1 VGGSVLVVTL
11 STLLSA
17 WLSAI
22 VVAVLVWATPV
33 FYYVLVD
40 ASYGHA
46 ASFFA
51 MALLTAASLRHPQRQ
66 FPIVLLGALWGLVAL
81 VRSQDAVF
89 GLLLAPC
96 LLDAWSQRHGL
107 RSRLLLVLR
116 FLVPA
121 LLVFSPQ
128 MIFWNEIYGR
138 PLLIPPGPD
147 VLPLWKPHIFHLLF
161 STWHGVLPWAPL
173 LLLGVVGL
181 ACLPRRRWRL
191 CAWGAVALQLY
202 TSSILLDWWGG
213 GGFGPRR
220 LVSIVPVAAV
230 GLAFLL
236 QQVLHRRRSMPA
248 RLGLASV
255 FVLLLVSMLWPIR
268 VAEYKL
274 NGAIPLN
281 PGDARQYVREFAP
294 GSPQAQPWGHWDY
307 LRAIR
312 EVRRAGQSRHDIIH

>member
-1 VGGSVLVVTL
+1 
-11 STLLSA
+11 
-17 WLSAI
+17 
-22 VVAVLVWATPV
+22 
-33 FYYVLVD
+33 
-40 ASYGHA
+40 
-46 ASFFA
+46 
-51 MALLTAASLRHPQRQ
+51 
-66 FPIVLLGALWGLVAL
+66 
-81 VRSQDAVF
+81 
-89 GLLLAPC
+89 
-96 LLDAWSQRHGL
+96 
-107 RSRLLLVLR
+107 
-116 FLVPA
+116 
-121 LLVFSPQ
+121 